1 MLIIIIIILTT
12 VCNLMVIPVKVAGL
26 SKEQEYYIFCD
37 KCLK

>member
-1 MLIIIIIILTT
+1 MLIIIIIT

-37 KCLK
+37 TCLK